1 MRSSSDRRRGR
12 WARATV
18 AAVVTIVGG
27 FVAGAGLA
35 TARPSVAAAH
45 TRITGTA
52 PADASVVDAPPPRVT
67 VRLAAKPGTIEGDPL
82 QVYDPSGRRVDLGDV
97 RVDDGGAALS
107 VGVAGGGHGRYD
119 VLYRIV
125 SADSHVIAG
134 SFGFTVG
141 APGERL
147 AAAAGTSASAGTRDG
162 AATASAAGTHGA
174 PVTAGSA
181 DTAGAALTARVPTH
195 RSLHRGGPADL
206 RPQLL
211 TASVA
216 GAGLALGARRH
227 LRRRRRGRGGAATEV
242 VPPAPLIVHRR
253 QASDG

>member
-27 FVAGAGLA
+27 LVTGGGLA
-35 TARPSVAAAH
+35 AARPSVAAAH

-52 PADASVVDAPPPRVT
+52 PADASVVEAPPARVT

-82 QVYDPSGRRVDLGDV
+82 QVYDPAGRRVDLGDV
-97 RVDDGGAALS
+97 RVDDAGDALS
-107 VGVAGGGHGRYD
+107 VGVAGGGRGRYD

-141 APGERL
+141 APGDRV
-147 AAAAGTSASAGTRDG
+147 AAAV
-162 AATASAAGTHGA
+162 
-174 PVTAGSA
+174 PV
-181 DTAGAALTARVPTH
+181 H
-195 RSLHRGGPADL
+195 RRLHRGGPADL

-211 TASVA
+211 TAAVT
-216 GAGLALGARRH
+216 GAVLAVGARRRV
-227 LRRRRRGRGGAATEV
+227 RRRRCGRGGRAVEDA
-242 VPPAPLIVHRR
+242 PPAPLIVHRA
-253 QASDG
+253 QVSDG